1 MALGNYIVLRGSY
14 GFSLPYALFIT
25 NVAVMIS
32 EGTISSKIR
41 ISTKAKRRWRFS
53 FLGLFMALL
62 LMWEIIIF
70 EATAVLF
77 WVMRVSLM
85 MDSILTHYS
94 SRSRWNISCI
104 PSMIFRILA

>member
-41 ISTKAKRRWRFS
+41 ITTKAKRRWRFS

-85 MDSILTHYS
+85 MHSIMTHYS
-94 SRSRWNISCI
+94 SRSRWNISFI